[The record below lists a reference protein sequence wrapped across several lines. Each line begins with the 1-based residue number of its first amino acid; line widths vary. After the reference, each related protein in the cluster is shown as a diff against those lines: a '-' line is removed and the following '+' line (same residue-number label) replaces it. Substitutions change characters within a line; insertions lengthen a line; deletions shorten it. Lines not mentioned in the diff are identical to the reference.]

1 MHPRNNLR
9 LLAGLTI
16 DHSLEVTESKKE
28 ISATNNDE
36 SKKTRKLKA
45 KKAGTKFT
53 GMNGKGEDGPN
64 KKMKDMKES
73 ADGPHGAV
81 RYRRGDRVLY
91 DNGVW
96 LVHVAD
102 ANADMIGII
111 PPSMAS
117 ASQEEKAK
125 AMQQVKPDK
134 IRKPSEEETK
144 IMAGPDGIL
153 GTADDVKLESTSSM
167 GRRRERMDAEI
178 AKTKAETK
186 KKKEN
191 ERIEAQKKIIQNEST
206 LNYTQSNAQ
215 SFEDEESDPANVVGQ
230 AKKQWANSLDP
241 QLVKNEYT
249 SQLDDKGPQSMDD
262 EANKVKVP
270 TKLKSAMKDAINA
283 FIKDAEKTGNSG
295 HTAQE
300 KRQFFL
306 DTAEAF
312 QELLDHLEGGTIM
325 DIKKAQIFA
334 SSIMG
339 PMLHKLPDGVWD
351 FLTNGGQ
358 KRSLKDYM
366 NKVKM

>member
-153 GTADDVKLESTSSM
+153 GTADDVKLES
-167 GRRRERMDAEI
+167 DA
-178 AKTKAETK
+178 
-186 KKKEN
+186 
-191 ERIEAQKKIIQNEST
+191 RIEAQKKIIQNEST